1 MKRFLVSLM
10 VIMLMLSLVA
20 CGGTQIELTNTG
32 NYENMTLELLD
43 ASVIMS
49 EDGRQLIE
57 VKANYQNNNADG
69 LYAYC
74 SFVVKAFQNNVE
86 LTDVSDIN
94 GNEAVLIQEVKAG
107 ESLSVH
113 YLFEINDNS
122 GVEVQI
128 CTPTA
133 EQNVIAKK
141 IYSGN
146 TNSSADKT
154 EDATT
159 YADEWKANK
168 VVGNMGNVKS
178 YETYII
184 KLNSDGT
191 GSYQEKAGT
200 WEHDQENN
208 QIVLTLTDE
217 SIGMVLKINEEEG
230 NTVLTYY
237 EDTYYRASEF
247 VENVNE

>member
-1 MKRFLVSLM
+1 MKRILF
-10 VIMLMLSLVA
+10 IMISIALLLSFVG
-20 CGGTQIELTNTG
+20 CGDTQTELTSIG
-32 NYENMTLELLD
+32 NYDTMTLELLD

-49 EDGRQLIE
+49 EDGRQLFE

-122 GVEVQI
+122 EVEVQI

-141 IYSGN
+141 IYTGN
-146 TNSSADKT
+146 TSGSADKT
-154 EDATT
+154 EDAIT

-184 KLNSDGT
+184 TLNSDGT
-191 GSYQEKAGT
+191 GSYQEKVGT

-208 QIVLTLTDE
+208 QIILTLTDE
-217 SIGMVLKINEEEG
+217 SVGMVLEINEEDG